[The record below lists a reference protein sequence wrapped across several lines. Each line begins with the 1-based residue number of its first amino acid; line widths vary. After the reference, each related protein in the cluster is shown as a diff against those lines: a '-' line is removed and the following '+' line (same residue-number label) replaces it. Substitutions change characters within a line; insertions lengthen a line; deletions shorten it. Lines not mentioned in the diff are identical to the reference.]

1 MVDWVVVSVCSS
13 WGHVRVVEM
22 SASVVGTVI
31 SASVVGVVVG
41 VDGEVAHFY
50 FFQILFYINSL
61 LFPFYIRAIQ
71 PNYNK
76 KQVSKNFYFNVIYFY
91 FILKLF
97 IH

>member
-50 FFQILFYINSL
+50 FFQILIYIKI
-61 LFPFYIRAIQ
+61 FIICFYIRAF
-71 PNYNK
+71 PSNYNK
-76 KQVSKNFYFNVIYFY
+76 
-91 FILKLF
+91 
-97 IH
+97 

>member
-22 SASVVGTVI
+22 STSVVGTVI

-76 KQVSKNFYFNVIYFY
+76 
-91 FILKLF
+91 
-97 IH
+97 